1 MVSHP
6 SGVEGIGMEVKGG
19 AVIDDL
25 LASVQE
31 AEVLEVTIGLNW
43 TAVVVE
49 TPSGPRCGLASTLA
63 GDHSHGGPPRVPG
76 AGSLEG
82 LGARRLAELARER
95 DRETLASVGMAAINA
110 LLPVPPPQAW
120 REINAEEVILEHGQ
134 AGPVALIGH
143 FPFVPRL
150 HTQLQEFYVLDLDPQ
165 PGDLPAEAA
174 THVLPK
180 CNLVAITSMTLANHT
195 LEGLLGLCAPEAM
208 VMLLGPSTP
217 LSPVLFEH
225 GVDLLSGAVV
235 EQIEPVLRAVRQ
247 GGNFRQVHEAGVK
260 LITLHGAG

>member
-1 MVSHP
+1 M
-6 SGVEGIGMEVKGG
+6 

-25 LASVQE
+25 LTRVEDAG
-31 AEVLEVTIGLNW
+31 VLEVTVGLNW

-49 TPSGPRCGLASTLA
+49 TPSGARCGLASTLA
-63 GDHSHGGPPRVPG
+63 GGHSHGGPPRVPE
-76 AGSLEG
+76 AGGLEQ

-95 DRETLASVGMAAINA
+95 DRETLASVGVAAINA
-110 LLPVPPPQAW
+110 LLPPPPPQEW
-120 REINAEEVILEHGQ
+120 REINAEEVILEQGQ

-150 HTQLQEFYVLDLDPQ
+150 RTRLQDFYVLDLDPQ

-174 THVLPK
+174 PRVLPK

-195 LEGLLGLCAPEAM
+195 LEGLLALCPPEAT

-217 LSPVLFEH
+217 LSPVLFDH

-235 EQIEPVLRAVRQ
+235 EKIEPVLRAIRQ
-247 GGNFRQVHEAGVK
+247 GGNFRQVHDAGVK
-260 LITLHGAG
+260 LITLQRGA